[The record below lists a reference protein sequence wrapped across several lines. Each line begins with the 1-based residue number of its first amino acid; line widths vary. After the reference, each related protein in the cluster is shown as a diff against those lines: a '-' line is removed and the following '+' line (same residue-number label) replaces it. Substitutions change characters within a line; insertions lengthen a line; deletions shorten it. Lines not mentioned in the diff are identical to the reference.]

1 VSTTD
6 SARGA
11 LLGLAC
17 GDALG
22 RPVEFMTAERIADV
36 HGRVTTML
44 GHGTHGQPAG
54 TITDD
59 TEMALRLARSLVA
72 CGTFDGGDVAERFV
86 AWEAS
91 DPFDVGLA
99 TRDAI
104 RLLADGAD
112 WTEAGQQVWE
122 SRSEGQN
129 AGNGSLMRCT
139 PNALAFRGD
148 PETLTRVSRRSS
160 AITHAD
166 PRCTDACVAANHLV
180 ANLVAGVDDPLDAT
194 LAALD
199 EADCEPTI
207 REVVAGAPERDT
219 ADLENSGYV
228 VDTLESAVH
237 AGLTADDV
245 ETAIV
250 ETVNRGGDADT
261 HGAVAGAV
269 AGARFGASALPDRW
283 LDPIEERDELVD
295 LADRLD
301 EAAPMPAP

>member
-1 VSTTD
+1 
-6 SARGA
+6 
-11 LLGLAC
+11 
-17 GDALG
+17 
-22 RPVEFMTAERIADV
+22 VEFMTPERIAGV

-59 TEMALRLARSLVA
+59 TEMALRLARSLA
-72 CGTFDGGDVAERFV
+72 ECGTFDGADVAERFV

-91 DPFDVGLA
+91 GPFDVGLA

-104 RLLADGAD
+104 RLLADGTD
-112 WTEAGQQVWE
+112 WTEAGEQVWE
-122 SRSEGQN
+122 SRAEGQN
-129 AGNGSLMRCT
+129 AGNGSLMRCV
-139 PNALAFRGD
+139 PNALAYRGD
-148 PETLTRVSRRSS
+148 PETLTHVSRRSS

-180 ANLVAGVDDPLDAT
+180 ASLVAGDDDPLSTT
-194 LAALD
+194 LDALD
-199 EADCEPTI
+199 AADCEPSV
-207 REVVAGAPERDT
+207 RDVVAGAPERDA
-219 ADLENSGYV
+219 ADLQNSGYV

-237 AGLTADDV
+237 AALTAADV

-250 ETVNRGGDADT
+250 EAVNRGGDADT
-261 HGAVAGAV
+261 HGAVAGAI

-283 LDPIEERDELVD
+283 LDPIDERDELAD

-301 EAAPMPAP
+301 DAAPMPAP